1 MFSWASWCIVCW
13 KRKHQASSFWEWV
26 LTGNFVYLIWMFAR
40 SYLTPS
46 PHCSLYQY
54 WPPGPKLPIF
64 TLGKTATND
73 KVWEEALGRRGRPQ
87 NIKQIQEGGGR
98 WRQER
103 EITPSNNCRRNGS
116 FSSYLQKKFLMVVI
130 NDNFDP
136 LHLKQLW
143 TDEVG
148 TFCYKNRDSR
158 CAVILCF
165 SPRCLACSFYSQ
177 KETDASSLSSDPVRE

>member
-1 MFSWASWCIVCW
+1 
-13 KRKHQASSFWEWV
+13 
-26 LTGNFVYLIWMFAR
+26 MFAR

-73 KVWEEALGRRGRPQ
+73 KVWEEKLGKRGRPQ
-87 NIKQIQEGGGR
+87 NIKQIQRREEGGGDKR
-98 WRQER
+98 ER
-103 EITPSNNCRRNGS
+103 SHLKITAGEMDLSHHIC
-116 FSSYLQKKFLMVVI
+116 KILMVVI